1 MKNKK
6 FLFIALMIALTIV
19 SCKGKEKEATA
30 DTAAQTEATA
40 DTSDNKKEEKG
51 KLTKEQENALV
62 FGAVLTTKNGMSF
75 NDLEAED
82 YKDASIQVLGSSWD
96 VKDTA
101 TAKETLEALLTQGH
115 RADVDP
121 ALAELRTPE
130 AAAGNSAEYQAYED
144 VKKNLTSDYGY
155 TAEQIDGI
163 KTISAWDYDRLVNV
177 ARFSYSAG
185 YITEQEMWDYINKAV
200 TQAKNDYNSWK
211 EYFAGVMLG
220 RTLAYGQ
227 PFSSSKTQA
236 DELLKSADSP
246 YKTHPF
252 K

>member
-1 MKNKK
+1 MKNKTK
-6 FLFIALMIALTIV
+6 LLIGLVVVLTII
-19 SCKGKEKEATA
+19 SCKGKEEKANSG
-30 DTAAQTEATA
+30 DTAAKTETA
-40 DTSDNKKEEKG
+40 SAPAKEEAKG

-62 FGAVLTTKNGMSF
+62 FGAVLTTRNKMPF
-75 NDLEAED
+75 DDLQAAE
-82 YKDASIQVLGSSWD
+82 YKDASIQVLSSAWD
-96 VKDTA
+96 VTDTA
-101 TAKETLEALLTQGH
+101 TAKETLEYLLTEGH
-115 RADVDP
+115 KAEVDP

-130 AAAGNSAEYQAYED
+130 AATANSAEFQAYED
-144 VKKNLTSDYGY
+144 VKKNLVDNYGY

-200 TQAKNDYNSWK
+200 TQAKNDYNSWE

-227 PFSSSKTQA
+227 PFADSKAQA
-236 DELLKSADSP
+236 DILLKDSNSA

>member
-1 MKNKK
+1 MKNKTK
-6 FLFIALMIALTIV
+6 LLIGLFIVFTTI
-19 SCKGKEKEATA
+19 SCKGKEEKAGSA
-30 DTAAQTEATA
+30 DTAAKTE
-40 DTSDNKKEEKG
+40 TSSAPAKKEAKG

-62 FGAVLTTKNGMSF
+62 FGAVLTTRNQMPF
-75 NDLEAED
+75 DELQAAE
-82 YKDASIQVLGSSWD
+82 YKDASIQVLGSAWD
-96 VKDTA
+96 VTDTA
-101 TAKETLEALLTQGH
+101 TAKETLESLLTEGH
-115 RADVDP
+115 RADTDP
-121 ALAELRTPE
+121 MLADLRTPE
-130 AAAGNSAEYQAYED
+130 AATENSAEFQAYED
-144 VKKNLTSDYGY
+144 VKKNLMNDYGY

-200 TQAKNDYNSWK
+200 TQAKNDYNSWE

-220 RTLAYGQ
+220 RTLSYGQ
-227 PFSSSKTQA
+227 PFADSKAQA
-236 DELLKSADSP
+236 DALLKDGKSV

>member
-40 DTSDNKKEEKG
+40 DTTDKTKEEKG
-51 KLTKEQENALV
+51 NLTKEQENALV

-101 TAKETLEALLTQGH
+101 TAK
-115 RADVDP
+115 
-121 ALAELRTPE
+121 AELRTPE

-200 TQAKNDYNSWK
+200 TQAKNDYNSWE

-220 RTLAYGQ
+220 RTLAYGK
-227 PFSSSKTQA
+227 PFADSKAQA
-236 DELLKSADSP
+236 DALLKDDKSV
-246 YKTHPF
+246 YKTHSF